1 MAKTVRMQVR
11 WIRPPSELAKAV
23 EKYGDR
29 VFVAILA
36 VAQYVATQAQNDMRR
51 NATWTDRTGNARNG
65 LFSIA
70 NRAASDVVVLYL
82 SHGTAVWYGVFLET
96 RFAGKY
102 AIIIPTMQRILP
114 QLEKML
120 KDLFK

>member
-1 MAKTVRMQVR
+1 MAKPMQMQVR
-11 WIRPPSELAKAV
+11 WVRPPSELAKAV

-36 VAQYVATQAQNDMRR
+36 VAQHIATQAQNDMRR
-51 NATWTDRTGNARNG
+51 NASWTDRTGNARNG
-65 LFSIA
+65 LFSTA
-70 NRAASDVVVLYL
+70 NRAARDVVVLYL
-82 SHGTAVWYGVFLET
+82 SHGTAIWYGVFLET
-96 RFAGKY
+96 RYAGKY